1 MPLHIEPVPDISTA
15 PDLPERPPLSAV
27 ISSPTMTSFPLY
39 PFPLNAFLMFS
50 TISGLLAPAVPTTI
64 ISQGLSPPSS
74 PSKKLNMLRIASLR
88 LPDAMF
94 FTFKGPVLKFLFSLL
109 SISQGELR
117 LSKNLTSRLVL
128 LPPPSIPT
136 MYLIIWAPFLSC
148 NLTHND
154 RVVSSC
160 CHWCVVTSSV

>member
-1 MPLHIEPVPDISTA
+1 MSTA
-15 PDLPERPPLSAV
+15 PALPERPPLSAV

-39 PFPLNAFLMFS
+39 PFPLNAFLIFS

-74 PSKKLNMLRIASLR
+74 PSKKFNILITASFR
-88 LPDAMF
+88 LPEAMF
-94 FTFKGPVLKFLFSLL
+94 FTFKGPLLKFLFSLL
-109 SISQGELR
+109 SISQGESR
-117 LSKNLTSRLVL
+117 LSKNLTSRFVL

-148 NLTHND
+148 NLTHDD
-154 RVVSSC
+154 RMDGSC
-160 CHWCVVTSSV
+160 CPWCIVTSSV